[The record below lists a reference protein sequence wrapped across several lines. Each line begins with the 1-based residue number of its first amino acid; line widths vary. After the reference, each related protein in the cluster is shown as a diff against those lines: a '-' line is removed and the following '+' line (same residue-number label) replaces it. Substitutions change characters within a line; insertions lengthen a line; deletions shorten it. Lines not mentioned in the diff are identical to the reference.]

1 MKVKYWKSTN
11 ILSCYNINFE
21 LNLNVI
27 VSKDGNECNVY
38 YDPLD
43 IVNFIDRF
51 FFVPSVST
59 SDQECEHF
67 LQVFLYPGCVYMIG
81 NKVYVNIYGL
91 KHFFSSL
98 VSSRVSALPT
108 SNKIELKHSKF
119 INWVLKF

>member
-59 SDQECEHF
+59 SDQECEHL

-81 NKVYVNIYGL
+81 NKVYVN
-91 KHFFSSL
+91 
-98 VSSRVSALPT
+98 
-108 SNKIELKHSKF
+108 
-119 INWVLKF
+119 